1 MPSPRDSNR
10 AAFVAGPALGGLLLL
25 IGTTDT
31 VLVCA
36 LMMLVSA
43 GIVSFLPIGDVIN
56 PSTGRRSSRLVHN
69 AGRCLLGPGIRSA
82 IVAAVG
88 VNVLA
93 GLMATLL
100 VRRPAGLDSGG
111 EHAFGLLSLASGV
124 GALAVFVALLGPIP
138 RGRPRVPLITASA
151 AVGVL
156 AATGELSVALLACC
170 MLGAS
175 VLATEVLV
183 ISAVGRLLPG
193 SLVAA
198 GFGVLDALMTA
209 AMVSGV
215 LVAPVLTACFG
226 LRPTLAGTA
235 VAIPLLAGCAQR
247 SRRERTGR

>member
-1 MPSPRDSNR
+1 MSLLFVLVAVGTPTFPTLMRAVRHRAPQAHLDRTSALAAGLES

-100 VRRPAGLDSGG
+100 VRIPAGLDSGG

-138 RGRPRVPLITASA
+138 ARTATRLAHHRQRG
-151 AVGVL
+151 
-156 AATGELSVALLACC
+156 
-170 MLGAS
+170 
-175 VLATEVLV
+175 
-183 ISAVGRLLPG
+183 
-193 SLVAA
+193 
-198 GFGVLDALMTA
+198 
-209 AMVSGV
+209 
-215 LVAPVLTACFG
+215 
-226 LRPTLAGTA
+226 
-235 VAIPLLAGCAQR
+235 
-247 SRRERTGR
+247 SRRAGRDG